1 MSRKNTIYDK
11 DIDISNNT
19 YTYNYK
25 NKGFFLGLKER
36 LMKIIKAPFMPKMN
50 FTDNGY
56 SIRELEGCLEN
67 IKDKMSNEDK
77 ENIKR
82 QIIYMVRYLNSKGLS
97 HRDIHIKNLFYENKN
112 VFLIDYE
119 FLIDDTSELI
129 NSYDLNGEHTL
140 ESPLLSGNMNI
151 FHTSK
156 YSVKSFLLPIEI
168 DINDFLNSDTSY

>member
-1 MSRKNTIYDK
+1 MSRKETIYDK
-11 DIDISNNT
+11 DIDISNNS

-25 NKGFFLGLKER
+25 NKDYFLGLKER
-36 LMKIIKAPFMPKMN
+36 LMKIIEAPFLPNIK

-56 SIRELEGCLEN
+56 TIREIEGCLED
-67 IKDKMSNEDK
+67 IKDNISNDDK

-97 HRDIHIKNLFYENKN
+97 HRDIHIRNLFYENKN
-112 VFLIDYE
+112 IFLIDYE

-129 NSYDLNGEHTL
+129 NSYDLNENHML
-140 ESPLLSGNMNI
+140 ESPLQTGNMNI

-156 YSVKSFLLPIEI
+156 YSVKNFLLPVEI
-168 DINDFLNSDTSY
+168 DINDFINYDSSD